1 MSTINELYLEIE
13 ELKKKI
19 EEEPR
24 KRLKRKLMIE
34 DKIKQLEEEKRRS
47 GLHGDFASVQQFN
60 TQIKKLKNESAG
72 GQAYEYES
80 NLKVSKHK
88 LLDILIDYYNKGH
101 DIEDIF
107 QIEDVSQN
115 IQEDLLNK
123 CNFGKA
129 TGFLF
134 VDEIDDENY
143 NWRYYNPIYDIEYKS
158 RTLDDLE
165 YQIKSHDE
173 VFLIFDNTLADES
186 RNRDLELY
194 QTKIDEY
201 LSDLRDCEDVEDIF
215 ENLKEY
221 KDKFS
226 KKQIMTTYEFLLED
240 TIDYELMVDFDEIL
254 KANLDKIDVDT
265 QNKIYHDIIDI
276 GINRLNDPEKYN
288 PDSYTQTYFIRDIF
302 DCLKKLS
309 KQFGEKQII
318 GLYNFLTEK
327 SGNYDY
333 FYDIDYILD
342 DYEDKTFLN
351 KIYHDII
358 DDGIAKVSDSDY
370 YYLNDIFKCL
380 KECSA
385 YFSKSQIIKLY
396 NALDDFKYFSDF
408 NSILNKNKDKFD
420 ENELNNLYA
429 EIIDKEISQM
439 ENPEHSP
446 YYQIFYSFDL
456 LSDKF
461 SKDQI
466 KRVYDC
472 TLENIKYSDEFNTI
486 LLDNSDKF
494 SQEEL
499 DEIYCGL
506 IDNGIEKLQTHNID
520 QNEISDIFDYL
531 NHYSFKFSSKQ
542 VHRLCDITIN
552 DIYGFNEGFISILKD
567 NGDDFEDVYKK
578 IINQRINSLKDM
590 DSQNTASKYLIKDLR
605 YLADKFN
612 KTQLNKLTKT
622 IISNPNICPFAKDF
636 MHILKA
642 NDEEKDATYEK
653 IIDSRIKSLNKD
665 ESMNYSCLFADLKAY
680 ANKFNKNQINNFYN
694 MIQDEKYMSCCS
706 EDIIQILSK
715 NKDNLDDDYQEII
728 TEMRITA
735 KLNTLNNISFS
746 SHGTSGYRTARLI
759 LEDLD
764 DYADNFTVS
773 QLVQLCNIS
782 ITNSQVYNCDYCKTS
797 LERIL
802 SANKDRINSELYEK
816 VVLTNG
822 L

>member
-13 ELKKKI
+13 DLKKKI

-72 GQAYEYES
+72 GQVYEYES
-80 NLKVSKHK
+80 QLKVSKHK
-88 LLDILIDYYNKGH
+88 LLDLIVDYYNKGH
-101 DIEDIF
+101 ELEDIF
-107 QIEDVSQN
+107 QIEDVPQN
-115 IQEDLLNK
+115 IQDELLDK
-123 CNFGKA
+123 SNFGKN

-134 VDEIDDENY
+134 VDEIDNDKDY
-143 NWRYYNPIYDIEYKS
+143 SWRYYNPIYDIEYKS
-158 RTLDDLE
+158 KTLDDLE
-165 YQIKSHDE
+165 YQINSHQE
-173 VFLIFDNTLADES
+173 VYLIFNNDLANKS

-194 QTKIDEY
+194 QIKIDKY
-201 LSDLRDCEDVEDIF
+201 ITDLKDCEDIADVF

-226 KKQIMTTYEFLLED
+226 EKQIIAIYEFLLED
-240 TIDYELMVDFDEIL
+240 KIDYELMIDFDYIL
-254 KANLDKIDVDT
+254 EANLDKLNADT
-265 QNKIYHDIIDI
+265 INKIYHDIIDL
-276 GINRLNDPEKYN
+276 GINRLMN
-288 PDSYTQTYFIRDIF
+288 PDDYNEDIYTRTYFMNDIF

-309 KQFGEKQII
+309 KHFGEEQIM
-318 GLYNFLTEK
+318 GLSNFLTEK

-333 FYDIDYILD
+333 FYDVDYILE

-351 KIYHDII
+351 KIYQDII
-358 DDGIAKVSDSDY
+358 DDGIAKVTDSDY
-370 YYLNDIFKCL
+370 YLNNIFKCL
-380 KECSA
+380 KEYLD

-396 NALDDFKYFSDF
+396 DAFDDFKYFHYF
-408 NSILNKNKDKFD
+408 NSILNGNKDKFD
-420 ENELNNLYA
+420 ETELNNIYTN
-429 EIIDKEISQM
+429 IIDKGIGQLEDS
-439 ENPEHSP
+439 EYSP
-446 YYQIFYSFDL
+446 YFQVFSSFNI

-461 SKDQI
+461 SKEQI
-466 KRVYDC
+466 KRLYDFV
-472 TLENIKYSDEFNTI
+472 LGDIQYADEFNGI
-486 LLDNSDKF
+486 LRENEDKF
-494 SQEEL
+494 SQEEM

-506 IDNGIEKLQTHNID
+506 IDNGIEKFENPNID

-542 VHRLCDITIN
+542 VHRLCDITID

-567 NGDDFEDVYKK
+567 NGDDFDDVYKK
-578 IINQRINSLKDM
+578 IINERINALKDM

-605 YLADKFN
+605 YLANKFN
-612 KTQLNKLTKT
+612 KTQLKKLTKV
-622 IISNPNICPFAKDF
+622 IISNPNICHFAKDF
-636 MHILKA
+636 MYILKD
-642 NDEEKDATYEK
+642 NDEEKDTTYEK

-665 ESMNYSCLFADLKAY
+665 ESINYSCLFADLKAY
-680 ANKFNKNQINNFYN
+680 ANKFNKNQINKFYN
-694 MIQDEKYMSCCS
+694 IIQDEKYMSCCS

-715 NKDNLDDDYQEII
+715 NKDNLDDDYQDII
-728 TEMRITA
+728 IEMRITV
-735 KLNTLNNISFS
+735 KLNTLNKISFS
-746 SHGTSGYRTARLI
+746 THGISGYRSARLI

-797 LERIL
+797 LEHIL